1 MNLLE
6 YFMRPFSL
14 VLIALPLSAQVPT
27 AFDEVFFKGDPKAIA
42 VACADKARV
51 IKPNDSRLLAEFGR
65 AYLAAG
71 NLPRAEEAFM
81 RAVASDP
88 KDGETHRLIGFAWL
102 RHGRKAEAVKAFE
115 DMQRMDPKAKNAF
128 SKAAVNLLDAGA
140 AAEAEALMEKAWQLD
155 PKDWQNCADFVRAA
169 VRARKPEVAARWSA
183 RTVAARPKEERMW
196 NELALAYADGGTPQ

>member
-1 MNLLE
+1 
-6 YFMRPFSL
+6 MRQ
-14 VLIALPLSAQVPT
+14 VWLSATLTTVLCAQAP
-27 AFDEVFFKGDPKAIA
+27 AGYDEAFFKGDPKAIM

-71 NLPRAEEAFM
+71 DAARAEEAFK
-81 RAVASDP
+81 RAAAADP
-88 KDGETHRLIGFAWL
+88 KDGETHRLIALAWL
-102 RHGRKAEAVKAFE
+102 RHGRKAEALKALE

-128 SKAAVNLLDAGA
+128 CKAAVNLLDAGA

-155 PKDWQNCADFVRAA
+155 PKDWQNCAEFARAA
-169 VRARKPEVAARWSA
+169 VRAKQPDRAARWCA

-196 NELALAYADGGTPQ
+196 NELALVFADGGAAN

>member
-1 MNLLE
+1 MRACFLSLL
-6 YFMRPFSL
+6 
-14 VLIALPLSAQVPT
+14 ALPLSAQLPA
-27 AFDEVFFKGDPKAIA
+27 AFDEAFFKGDPKAIM

-71 NLPRAEEAFM
+71 DAGRAEDAFT

-88 KDGETHRLIGFAWL
+88 KDAETYRLIAFAWL
-102 RHGRKAEAVKAFE
+102 RHGRKPQALKALE

-128 SKAAVNLLDAGA
+128 TKAAVNLLDAGA

-155 PKDWQNCADFVRAA
+155 PKDWQNCADYVRAA
-169 VRARKPEVAARWSA
+169 VRVKKPELAARWAA
-183 RTVAARPKEERMW
+183 RTVTARPKEERMW
-196 NELALAYADGGTPQ
+196 NELALAFADGGALQ

>member
-1 MNLLE
+1 
-6 YFMRPFSL
+6 MRPFLLSL
-14 VLIALPLSAQVPT
+14 VVLPLAAQAPT
-27 AFDEVFFKGDPKAIA
+27 GFDEAFFKGDPKAIA

-71 NLPRAEEAFM
+71 DVARAEEAFR

-88 KDGETHRLIGFAWL
+88 KDGETYRLISFAWL
-102 RHGRKAEAVKAFE
+102 RHGKKAEAVKALE
-115 DMQRMDPKAKNAF
+115 DMQRVDPKAKNAF

-140 AAEAEALMEKAWQLD
+140 AVEAEALMEKAWQLD

-169 VRARKPEVAARWSA
+169 VRARKPELAARWSA
-183 RTVAARPKEERMW
+183 RTVSARPKEERMW
-196 NELALAYADGGTPQ
+196 NELALAFADGGAHRD

>member
-1 MNLLE
+1 
-6 YFMRPFSL
+6 MRHACLFGL
-14 VLIALPLSAQVPT
+14 LSAAACAKAP
-27 AFDEVFFKGDPKAIA
+27 AGYDEAFFKGDPKAIM

-71 NLPRAEEAFM
+71 DAGRAEEAFK
-81 RAVASDP
+81 RAAAADP
-88 KDGETHRLIGFAWL
+88 KDGETYRLIALAWL
-102 RHGRKAEAVKAFE
+102 RHGRRAEALKALE

-128 SKAAVNLLDAGA
+128 CKAAVNLLDAGA

-155 PKDWQNCADFVRAA
+155 PKDWQNCAEFARAA
-169 VRARKPEVAARWSA
+169 VRAKQSDRAARWCA

-196 NELALAYADGGTPQ
+196 NELALVFADGGAAN

>member
-1 MNLLE
+1 
-6 YFMRPFSL
+6 MRPLSL
-14 VLIALPLSAQVPT
+14 VLLALPLSAQAP
-27 AFDEVFFKGDPKAIA
+27 AGFDEAFFKGDPKAIA

-71 NLPRAEEAFM
+71 AVARAEEAFN

-88 KDGETHRLIGFAWL
+88 KDGETYRLIALAWL
-102 RHGRKAEAVKAFE
+102 RHGRKMEAMKALE

-140 AAEAEALMEKAWQLD
+140 AAEAEALIERAWQLD

-196 NELALAYADGGTPQ
+196 NELALAFADGGAHQ